1 MKKYILLLLL
11 ATLALVSCTD
21 LDEVNSRLDQLET
34 DVKDLKSALE
44 ALQRAYDDG
53 KIISRVDPINSET
66 GGWKVTFSDNST
78 ISLLNGADGK
88 DGRDGEDGKDGL
100 NGSDGINGLDYHF
113 IAFHKHPDWVERAHA
128 LGMTVNVW
136 TVDQEEEM
144 RYLLDLGVDVITTN
158 KPQLLRSVIQSPK
171 YSR

>member
-1 MKKYILLLLL
+1 MAETCVRSLRAHDLL
-11 ATLALVSCTD
+11 D
-21 LDEVNSRLDQLET
+21 P
-34 DVKDLKSALE
+34 
-44 ALQRAYDDG
+44 
-53 KIISRVDPINSET
+53 SRVMFISFSYDACKWLAQHLPGYGNQYLE
-66 GGWKVTFSDNST
+66 GKVEPE
-78 ISLLNGADGK
+78 ILHA
-88 DGRDGEDGKDGL
+88 
-100 NGSDGINGLDYHF
+100 DGINGLDYHF